1 MTRARDTKIIIIG
14 AGMGGLAA
22 AISLARRGRD
32 VTVLE
37 AADAPGGKMR
47 TVPSAAGAVD
57 AGPTVLTLREMFDR
71 LFEDAGA
78 RLEDHVTLH
87 PEPIL
92 ARHSWPD
99 GGRLD
104 LFADPQASEDAIGAF
119 AGAGAAAEFRRFDA
133 LTARLYTAFEAPM
146 MRAPRP
152 RLAGLARAALTTP
165 GLGAALVPGRSLADL
180 LARSFTDPRLAQLF
194 GRYATYVGGH
204 PELSP
209 AVLALIWQAEA
220 RGVWSIEGGM
230 HALAR
235 AMADL
240 AAAHGARIRL
250 NCRVARIRR
259 AGGRVSGVTLADGTE
274 LAADRVVFN
283 GDPAA
288 LNAGLLGPDVK
299 GCLPVA
305 ATVPRS
311 LSAEVWAF
319 AARPDGADLIRHN
332 VYFAADPTAEFG
344 PIARGRRPKEP
355 TLYVC
360 AQDRAPGQGP
370 GTDPERFEIIMNAP
384 PLGAEEP
391 PCPRRIF
398 HHLARFGLT
407 FTPEPDAT
415 AATTPAGF
423 ERRFP
428 GSRGALYGLS
438 PHGLTAPF
446 RRPTAR
452 TRLTG
457 LYLAGGGAHPGAG
470 VPMAARSGTHA
481 AEAIES
487 DLASRSRFR
496 RTATHGGTSTGS
508 RNAGAGRSRSSDS

>member
-1 MTRARDTKIIIIG
+1 MRRPCEIIIIG

-22 AISLARRGRD
+22 AISLAQRGHD
-32 VTVLE
+32 VTVLD

-47 TVPSAAGAVD
+47 TVASAAGPVD
-57 AGPTVLTLREMFDR
+57 AGPTVLTLREVFDTI
-71 LFEDAGA
+71 FADAGA
-78 RLEDHVTLH
+78 RLEDHVTLN

-92 ARHSWPD
+92 ARHAWPD

-104 LFADPQASEDAIGAF
+104 LFADPQANADAIGAF
-119 AGAGAAAEFRRFDA
+119 AGARAAEEFRRFDA
-133 LTARLYTAFEAPM
+133 LTARLYAAFEAPM

-152 RLAGLARAALTTP
+152 QIAALARAALTTP
-165 GLGAALVPGRSLADL
+165 GVGAALVPGRSLADL

-220 RGVWSIEGGM
+220 RGVWSIAGGM
-230 HALAR
+230 HALAQ

-240 AAAHGARIRL
+240 ATARGARIRL
-250 NCRVARIRR
+250 GCRVARIMR

-288 LNAGLLGPDVK
+288 LNTGLLGPDVK

-305 ATVPRS
+305 ATAPRS

-332 VYFAADPTAEFG
+332 VFFAADPAAEFG
-344 PIARGRRPKEP
+344 PIARGRRPTEP

-360 AQDRAPGQGP
+360 AQDRGPGQPP
-370 GTDPERFEIIMNAP
+370 GAERFEIIMNAP

-391 PCPRRIF
+391 PCLRRIF

-407 FTPEPDAT
+407 FTPEPETT

-438 PHGLTAPF
+438 PHGVTAPF

-470 VPMAARSGTHA
+470 VPMAARSGLHA
-481 AEAIES
+481 AAAIES

-496 RTATHGGTSTGS
+496 RTATPGGMSTGS
-508 RNAGAGRSRSSDS
+508 RNAGAGRSRSSGS

>member
-1 MTRARDTKIIIIG
+1 MTRPRDTKIIIIG

-22 AISLARRGRD
+22 AITLARRGHD
-32 VTVLE
+32 VTVLD

-47 TVPSAAGAVD
+47 TVPSAAGPVD
-57 AGPTVLTLREMFDR
+57 AGPTVLTLREVFDT
-71 LFEDAGA
+71 LFADAGA

-104 LFADPQASEDAIGAF
+104 LFADTQASEDAIGAF
-119 AGAGAAAEFRRFDA
+119 AGAGAAAEFRRFEA

-152 RLAGLARAALTTP
+152 RLAGLARAALSTP
-165 GLGAALVPGRSLADL
+165 GMGAALVPGRSLADL

-220 RGVWSIEGGM
+220 RGVWSIAGGM
-230 HALAR
+230 HALAQ

-240 AAAHGARIRL
+240 ATARGARIRL
-250 NCRVARIRR
+250 GCRVALIRR

-288 LNAGLLGPDVK
+288 LNTGLLGPDVK

-305 ATVPRS
+305 ATAPRS

-332 VYFAADPTAEFG
+332 VFFAADPAAEFG
-344 PIARGRRPKEP
+344 PIARGRRPTEP

-360 AQDRAPGQGP
+360 AQDRGPGRT

-391 PCPRRIF
+391 PCLRRIF

-407 FTPEPDAT
+407 FTPEPDTT

-438 PHGLTAPF
+438 PHGVTAPF

-470 VPMAARSGTHA
+470 VPMAARSGLHA
-481 AEAIES
+481 AAAIEH
-487 DLASRSRFR
+487 DLASRSKFR
-496 RTATHGGTSTGS
+496 RTATPGGTSTGS
-508 RNAGAGRSRSSDS
+508 RNAGAGRSPSSGS